1 MKWLKINTVLLS
13 AVLLSAVLSFWV
25 PLSQADTQFR
35 VIVDAS
41 GSMLISDPDKLT
53 SEALRL
59 ISNLAPEEK
68 ASLGIWL
75 FGEEPRVLLPESI
88 VNKATKSKLAS
99 YVNSYVTQDVKTD
112 LEAIIRLLLDTPDSG
127 NLAPEF
133 NRHWILVTDGM
144 VDISLDE
151 AVNKTS
157 RDRILNE
164 LMARLEE
171 RDIHLHTVSMTGYT
185 DKDLLESLSLRT
197 DATHTEVAIPEDLL
211 DTFDRIFTQASPSDE
226 LPFDGNQFVVDDAI
240 DELTLVVFHDNGI
253 QPHVVKPDGSLLS
266 LVTDRDAS
274 VAASDHYTL
283 ITVRKPD
290 AGVWKVNNVDF
301 ERSSIR
307 VITNLSAQATKI
319 APIVFVNE
327 PIYSTVG
334 LFQKNVIIKDD
345 NILNLVTVKQTLVRL
360 SGEQKETIL
369 SHDMARTNGQ
379 FKQRLESISEPGNY
393 ELVSLLDGK
402 TFSRQLSQYFTVHP
416 AIDFKGT
423 KPGGNLIAFSAH
435 PVNLK
440 LNVSRSNVK
449 LEFTYNNGTTEVED
463 MPLVGQGYWE
473 KIIPVSADDNV
484 KVRAKLIGM
493 TQTGLRFDYWTPF
506 WHFNRKGDE
515 APTVRLDD
523 IDPTSMLLMSI
534 PSSNRDLMPVMVLP
548 AVSVVD
554 EAEESGKQSSEPDA
568 ADLEALDVDKAAE
581 KAGSLSKTEWM
592 MYIGLN
598 LGGILIIATG
608 IFLYRRMQKNKSLKS
623 DDTDDV

>member
-1 MKWLKINTVLLS
+1 VKWLKINTVLLS
-13 AVLLSAVLSFWV
+13 AVLSFWA
-25 PLSQADTQFR
+25 PLGQADTQFR

-59 ISNLAPEEK
+59 ISNLAPEEE
-68 ASLGIWL
+68 ATLGIWL

-88 VNKATKSKLAS
+88 VNTATKSKLAS

-112 LEAIIRLLLDTPDSG
+112 LEAIIKLLLDTPDSG

-151 AVNKTS
+151 VVNKAS

-240 DELTLVVFHDNGI
+240 DELTLVVFHEDGI
-253 QPHVVKPDGSLLS
+253 QPRVVKPDGSLLS
-266 LVTDRDAS
+266 LVNDGNAS

-283 ITVRKPD
+283 ITVRMPD
-290 AGVWKVNNVDF
+290 AGVWQVNNVDL

-307 VITNLSAQATKI
+307 VITNLSSQATKI

-345 NILNLVTVKQTLVRL
+345 NILNLVTVKQTLIRL

-369 SHDMARTNGQ
+369 SHEMTQTNGQ
-379 FKQRLESISEPGNY
+379 FKQRLEGIVEPGNY

-423 KPGGNLIAFSAH
+423 NPGGNLIAFSAH

-440 LNVSRSNVK
+440 LNVSRSNIK
-449 LEFTYNNGTTEVED
+449 LEFTYNNGTTETEE
-463 MPLVGQGYWE
+463 MQLVGQGYWE

-515 APTVRLDD
+515 APTVGLDD
-523 IDPTSMLLMSI
+523 VDPTSMLLMSI

-548 AVSVVD
+548 AVSVVN
-554 EAEESGKQSSEPDA
+554 EVEEDGELSSEPDA
-568 ADLEALDVDKAAE
+568 ADIQTSDVVKAVE
-581 KAGSLSKTEWM
+581 KTDSLSKTEWM

-598 LGGILIIATG
+598 LGGILIIAAG

>member
-1 MKWLKINTVLLS
+1 MKWLKINTVLLA
-13 AVLLSAVLSFWV
+13 AVFSFWV
-25 PLSQADTQFR
+25 PSSQADTQFR

-68 ASLGIWL
+68 ATLGIWL
-75 FGEEPRVLLPESI
+75 FGEEPRVLLPEST

-112 LEAIIRLLLDTPDSG
+112 LEAIIKLLLDTPDSG
-127 NLAPEF
+127 SLAPDF

-151 AVNKTS
+151 AVNKAS

-164 LMARLEE
+164 LMAQLEE
-171 RDIHLHTVSMTGYT
+171 RGIHLHTVSMTGYT
-185 DKDLLESLSLRT
+185 DKALLESLSLRT

-240 DELTLVVFHDNGI
+240 EELTLVVFHENGI
-253 QPHVVKPDGSLLS
+253 QPHVIKPSGSLLS
-266 LVTDRDAS
+266 LVNDSHVS
-274 VAASDHYTL
+274 VSASDHYTL
-283 ITVRKPD
+283 ITVREPD
-290 AGVWKVNNVDF
+290 AGVWKVNNVDL

-307 VITNLSAQATKI
+307 VITNLSSQATKL

-334 LFQKNVIIKDD
+334 LFQKNVIIQDE
-345 NILNLVTVKQTLVRL
+345 NILSLVTVTQSLIRL
-360 SGEQKETIL
+360 SGEQKDTVF
-369 SHDMARTNGQ
+369 SHEMARTNGQ
-379 FKQRLESISEPGNY
+379 FKQRLEGIAEPGNY
-393 ELVSLLDGK
+393 ELVSLVDGK

-416 AIDFKGT
+416 AIDFNGT
-423 KPGGNLIAFSAH
+423 SPGGNLIAFSAK

-440 LNVSRSNVK
+440 LNVLRSNVK
-449 LEFTYNNGTTEVED
+449 LEFNYNNGTIETEE

-473 KIIPVSADDNV
+473 KIIPVSADEDV
-484 KVRAKLIGM
+484 KVRAKLVGM

-515 APTVRLDD
+515 APTVSLDD
-523 IDPTSMLLMSI
+523 ATPASLLLMAV
-534 PSSNRDLMPVMVLP
+534 PSSNRDLMPVLVPPAISIVSEEQEKEGLP
-548 AVSVVD
+548 SETDAVKADVSDVD
-554 EAEESGKQSSEPDA
+554 EMVEKVDAISS
-568 ADLEALDVDKAAE
+568 
-581 KAGSLSKTEWM
+581 TEWV
-592 MYIGLN
+592 MYAGLN
-598 LGGILIIATG
+598 LAGIAVIAAG
-608 IFLYRRMQKNKSLKS
+608 IFLYRRIQKNKSLRS
-623 DDTDDV
+623 EDIDDV

>member
-1 MKWLKINTVLLS
+1 VKWLKINT
-13 AVLLSAVLSFWV
+13 VLLSAVLSFWV

-59 ISNLAPEEK
+59 ISNLAPEEE
-68 ASLGIWL
+68 ATLGIWL

-112 LEAIIRLLLDTPDSG
+112 LEAIIKLLLDTPDSG

-151 AVNKTS
+151 VVNKAS

-240 DELTLVVFHDNGI
+240 DELTLVVFHEDGI
-253 QPHVVKPDGSLLS
+253 QPRVVKPDGSLLS
-266 LVTDRDAS
+266 LVNDGNAS

-283 ITVRKPD
+283 ITVRMPD
-290 AGVWKVNNVDF
+290 AGVWQVNNVDL

-307 VITNLSAQATKI
+307 VITNLSSQATKI

-345 NILNLVTVKQTLVRL
+345 NILNLVTVKQTLIRL

-369 SHDMARTNGQ
+369 SHEMTQTNGQ
-379 FKQRLESISEPGNY
+379 FKQRLEGIVEPGNY

-423 KPGGNLIAFSAH
+423 NPGGNLIAFSAH

-440 LNVSRSNVK
+440 LNVSRSNIK
-449 LEFTYNNGTTEVED
+449 LEFTYNNGTTETEE
-463 MPLVGQGYWE
+463 MQLVGQGYWE

-515 APTVRLDD
+515 APTVGLDD
-523 IDPTSMLLMSI
+523 VDPTSMLLMSI

-548 AVSVVD
+548 AVSVVN
-554 EAEESGKQSSEPDA
+554 EVEEDGELSSEPDA
-568 ADLEALDVDKAAE
+568 ADIQTSDVVKAVE
-581 KAGSLSKTEWM
+581 KTDSLSKTEWM

-598 LGGILIIATG
+598 LGGILIIAAG

>member
-1 MKWLKINTVLLS
+1 VKWLKINTVL
-13 AVLLSAVLSFWV
+13 LLSAVLSFWV

-68 ASLGIWL
+68 ATLGIWL

-88 VNKATKSKLAS
+88 VNKASKSKLAS

-112 LEAIIRLLLDTPDSG
+112 LEAIIKLLLDTPDSG

-151 AVNKTS
+151 AVNKAS

-164 LMARLEE
+164 LMSQLEE
-171 RDIHLHTVSMTGYT
+171 RGIHLHTVSMTGYT
-185 DKDLLESLSLRT
+185 DKELLESLSLRT
-197 DATHTEVAIPEDLL
+197 DATHTEVVIPEDLL

-240 DELTLVVFHDNGI
+240 DELTLVVFHENGI

-266 LVTDRDAS
+266 LVNDRNVS

-290 AGVWKVNNVDF
+290 AGVWQVDNVDL

-307 VITNLSAQATKI
+307 VITNLSSQATQV

-345 NILNLVTVKQTLVRL
+345 NILNLVTVKQTLIRL

-369 SHDMARTNGQ
+369 SHEMTQTNGQ
-379 FKQRLESISEPGNY
+379 FKQRLEGIVEPGNY
-393 ELVSLLDGK
+393 ELVSLLDGQ

-423 KPGGNLIAFSAH
+423 NPGGNLIALSAH

-440 LNVSRSNVK
+440 LNILRSNVK
-449 LEFTYNNGTTEVED
+449 LEFTYNNGTIETEE

-506 WHFNRKGDE
+506 WHFSRKGDD

-548 AVSVVD
+548 AISIVN
-554 EAEESGKQSSEPDA
+554 EAEEDDTLFSEPDT
-568 ADLEALDVDKAAE
+568 ADIETSDVDTIVKKTE
-581 KAGSLSKTEWM
+581 NLSKTEWI
-592 MYIGLN
+592 MYAGLN
-598 LGGILIIATG
+598 LGGILIIAAG
-608 IFLYRRMQKNKSLKS
+608 VFLYRRMQKNKTLKS
-623 DDTDDV
+623 DETDDV

>member
-1 MKWLKINTVLLS
+1 MKWLKINT
-13 AVLLSAVLSFWV
+13 VLLSAVLSFWV

-59 ISNLAPEEK
+59 ISNLAPEEE
-68 ASLGIWL
+68 ATLGIWL

-112 LEAIIRLLLDTPDSG
+112 LEAIIKLLLDTPDSG

-151 AVNKTS
+151 VVNKAS

-240 DELTLVVFHDNGI
+240 DELTLVVFHEDGI
-253 QPHVVKPDGSLLS
+253 QPRVVKPDGSLLS
-266 LVTDRDAS
+266 LVNDGNAS

-283 ITVRKPD
+283 ITVRMPD
-290 AGVWKVNNVDF
+290 AGVWQVNNVDL

-307 VITNLSAQATKI
+307 VITNLSSQATKI

-345 NILNLVTVKQTLVRL
+345 NILNLVTVKQTLIRL

-369 SHDMARTNGQ
+369 SHEMTQTNGQ
-379 FKQRLESISEPGNY
+379 FKQRLEGIVEPGNY

-423 KPGGNLIAFSAH
+423 NPGGNLIAFSAH

-440 LNVSRSNVK
+440 LNVSRSNIK
-449 LEFTYNNGTTEVED
+449 LEFTYNNGTTETEE
-463 MPLVGQGYWE
+463 MQLVGQGYWE

-515 APTVRLDD
+515 APTVGLDD
-523 IDPTSMLLMSI
+523 VDPTSMLLMSI

-548 AVSVVD
+548 AVSVVN
-554 EAEESGKQSSEPDA
+554 EVEEDGELSSEPDA
-568 ADLEALDVDKAAE
+568 ADIQTSDVVKAVE
-581 KAGSLSKTEWM
+581 KTDSLSKTEWM

-598 LGGILIIATG
+598 LGGILIIAAG

>member
-1 MKWLKINTVLLS
+1 VKWLKINTVL
-13 AVLLSAVLSFWV
+13 LLSAVLSFWV

-68 ASLGIWL
+68 ATLGIWL

-88 VNKATKSKLAS
+88 VNKASKSKLAS

-112 LEAIIRLLLDTPDSG
+112 LEAIIKLLLDTPDSG

-151 AVNKTS
+151 AVNKAS

-164 LMARLEE
+164 LMSQLEE
-171 RDIHLHTVSMTGYT
+171 RGIHLHTVSMTGYT
-185 DKDLLESLSLRT
+185 DKELLESLSLRT

-240 DELTLVVFHDNGI
+240 DELTLVVFHENGI

-266 LVTDRDAS
+266 LVNDRNVS

-283 ITVRKPD
+283 ITVHKPD
-290 AGVWKVNNVDF
+290 AGVWQVDNVDL

-307 VITNLSAQATKI
+307 VITNLSSQATQV

-345 NILNLVTVKQTLVRL
+345 NILNLVTVKQTLIRL

-369 SHDMARTNGQ
+369 SHEMAQTNGQ
-379 FKQRLESISEPGNY
+379 FKQRLEGIVEPGNY
-393 ELVSLLDGK
+393 ELVSLLDGQ

-423 KPGGNLIAFSAH
+423 NPGGNLIALSAH

-440 LNVSRSNVK
+440 LNILRSNVK
-449 LEFTYNNGTTEVED
+449 LEFTYNNGTIETEE

-506 WHFNRKGDE
+506 WHFSRKGDD

-548 AVSVVD
+548 AISIVN
-554 EAEESGKQSSEPDA
+554 EAEEDDTLLSEPDA
-568 ADLEALDVDKAAE
+568 ADIEASDVDTIVKKTE
-581 KAGSLSKTEWM
+581 NLSKTEWI
-592 MYIGLN
+592 MYAGLN
-598 LGGILIIATG
+598 LGGILIIAAG
-608 IFLYRRMQKNKSLKS
+608 VFLYRRMQKNKTLKS
-623 DDTDDV
+623 DETDDV